1 MGISVKIRQWAVPVD
16 VPDGDT
22 VLDAALAQGV
32 PYPHGCR
39 SGNCGACK
47 SRLLNGRV
55 EMTPYSEFALT
66 GDERQEG
73 FVLACRAVP
82 VQEGTELAWLEL
94 DEGVS
99 HPLRELTCRVGALD
113 DMTHDIKRIRLTIED
128 GGPFTFAAGQ
138 YAAVG
143 FDAIPLRDYSM
154 ANVPSRDPEGIGE
167 IEFHVRF
174 LAGGASSAY
183 VAKTLRPGETV
194 RVQGPYGSSF
204 LRENHTGPI
213 VAIAGGSGL
222 APVKSIVETALAL
235 NMKQPIHLYFGVR
248 AERDLYL
255 EDHFK
260 TLAARHP
267 NLNFIPVL
275 SEPSGKTHRRT
286 GFVHQAVAQDIA
298 DFDGCKA
305 YIAGPPVMVEAAS
318 ALLAGRGMRRE
329 DIHAD
334 AFYTEAERAKLQVS
348 GGAAR

>member
-1 MGISVKIRQWAVPVD
+1 MGFSVKIRQWAVPVA

-22 VLDAALAQGV
+22 VLDAALEQGL

-47 SRLLNGRV
+47 SRLLKGRV
-55 EMTPYSEFALT
+55 EMNPYSEFALT
-66 GDERQEG
+66 EDERKEG
-73 FVLACRAVP
+73 FVLACRAMPAEPGV
-82 VQEGTELAWLEL
+82 EMAWLEL
-94 DEGVS
+94 DEVVS
-99 HPLRELTCRVGALD
+99 HPLRDMTCRVSALD
-113 DMTHDIKRIRLTIED
+113 DMTHDIKRIRLKIED

-154 ANVPSRDPEGIGE
+154 ANAPSRDAAGTSE

-183 VAKTLRPGETV
+183 VAKQLKPGETV

-260 TLAARHP
+260 GLAARHP
-267 NLNFIPVL
+267 NLSFIPVL
-275 SEPSGKTHRRT
+275 SEPSGRTQRRT
-286 GFVHQAVAQDIA
+286 GFVHQAVAADIG

-318 ALLAGRGMRRE
+318 ALLEGRGMRRE

-334 AFYTEAERAKLQVS
+334 AFYTEAERAKLQS
-348 GGAAR
+348 GGSAR